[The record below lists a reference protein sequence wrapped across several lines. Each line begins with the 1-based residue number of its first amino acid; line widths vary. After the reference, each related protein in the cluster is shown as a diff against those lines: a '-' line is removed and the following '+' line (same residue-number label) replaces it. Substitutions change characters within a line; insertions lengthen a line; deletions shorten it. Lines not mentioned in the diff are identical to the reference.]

1 MKIDINYIA
10 RVEGESS
17 VKLEIE
23 EGKLKELRLNIWE
36 PPRFFE
42 GFLVGRKFDEV
53 PDIVAR
59 ICGICPVSHMTTAIR
74 AMENAFGFTP
84 STEVKKIRKIL
95 ALSQILS
102 SHLAHLYV
110 LALPDFFRLNSVV
123 EMLPRFDKEIK
134 RFLRL
139 KEAANSITALFGG
152 RALHPVSMV
161 VGGFTKVPS
170 KADTEKA
177 AKELESLHGDAL
189 ETLKMASELKCPAL
203 ENNAEFVALTGKG
216 EYAINGGMISS
227 TKGLD
232 IKEHE
237 YTSYFIEGE
246 VPYSN
251 AKRTIIKGRGSFMAG
266 ALSRINLGFDNLLPD
281 AKKASEDIGFKG
293 GGNPFLNNLAQAVEL
308 VHAFQECAALLREF
322 SLKSVKNYFA
332 DFKVREGAGSAV
344 TEAPRGMLYHYY
356 EIDRSGIITKANI
369 VTPTAHNF
377 LNLEESLKELVT
389 ENIDKPE
396 DELILL
402 CEMLV
407 RAYDPCFSCS
417 VH

>member
-23 EGKLKELRLNIWE
+23 EGKLKELKLNIWE

-42 GFLVGRKFDEV
+42 GFLVGRKIDEV

-84 STEVKKIRKIL
+84 SLEVKRIRKIL

-110 LALPDFFRLNSVV
+110 LALPDFFRLNSIV
-123 EMLPRFDKEIK
+123 EMLPHFDKEIK

-170 KADTEKA
+170 KADIEKA
-177 AKELESLHGDAL
+177 VKELESLHGDAL

-216 EYAINGGMISS
+216 EYAINEGMISS
-227 TKGLD
+227 TKGLN

-237 YTSYFIEGE
+237 YASYFIEDE

-251 AKRTIIKGRGSFMAG
+251 AKRTIIKDRGSLMAG

-281 AKKASEDIGFKG
+281 AKKASETVGFKG
-293 GGNPFLNNLAQAVEL
+293 GTNPFLNNLAQAVEI
-308 VHAFQECAALLREF
+308 VHALQECAILLRGL
-322 SLKSVKNYFA
+322 SLKDYFA
-332 DFKVREGAGSAV
+332 DFKVREGAGSAL
-344 TEAPRGMLYHYY
+344 TEAPRGMLYHHY
-356 EIDRSGIITKANI
+356 EMDRRGIITKANI

-377 LNLEESLKELVT
+377 LNLEESLKKLVT
-389 ENIDKPE
+389 ENIDKPK
-396 DELILL
+396 DELIFM

>member
-84 STEVKKIRKIL
+84 SPEVKRIRKIL

-123 EMLPRFDKEIK
+123 EMLPHFEKEIK

-170 KADTEKA
+170 KADIEKA
-177 AKELESLHGDAL
+177 VKELESLHGDAL
-189 ETLKMASELKCPAL
+189 ETLKMVSELKCPAL
-203 ENNAEFVALTGKG
+203 ENNAEFVALKGKD
-216 EYAINGGMISS
+216 EYAVNGGMISS
-227 TKGLD
+227 TKGLN

-237 YTSYFIEGE
+237 YASYFIEDE

-251 AKRTIIKGRGSFMAG
+251 AKRTIIKGRGSLMAG

-293 GGNPFLNNLAQAVEL
+293 GGNPFLNNLAQAVEI
-308 VHAFQECAALLREF
+308 VHAFQECAALLRGL
-322 SLKSVKNYFA
+322 SLKDYFA
-332 DFKVREGAGSAV
+332 DFKVKEGAGSAL

-356 EIDRSGIITKANI
+356 EIDRSGIITKVNI
-369 VTPTAHNF
+369 VTPTAHNY
-377 LNLEESLKELVT
+377 LNLEESLKKLVT

-396 DELILL
+396 DELILM

>member
-10 RVEGESS
+10 RVEGASS

-23 EGKLKELRLNIWE
+23 GGKLKELKLNIWE

-74 AMENAFGFTP
+74 AIENAFGLTP
-84 STEVKKIRKIL
+84 SPEVKIIRKIL

-123 EMLPRFDKEIK
+123 EMLPRFEKEVK

-170 KADTEKA
+170 KADIEKA
-177 AKELESLHGDAL
+177 VKELESLHGDAL
-189 ETLKMASELKCPAL
+189 ETLTMVSELKYPAL
-203 ENNAEFVALTGKG
+203 ENHAEFVALKGKG
-216 EYAINGGMISS
+216 EYAINEGMISS
-227 TKGLD
+227 TKGLN

-237 YTSYFIEGE
+237 YASYFIEDE

-251 AKRTIIKGRGSFMAG
+251 AKRTIIKDRGSLMAG

-281 AKKASEDIGFKG
+281 AKKASETVGFKG
-293 GGNPFLNNLAQAVEL
+293 GTNPFLNNLAQAVEI
-308 VHAFQECAALLREF
+308 VYASQECAILLRGL
-322 SLKSVKNYFA
+322 SLKDYFA
-332 DFKVREGAGSAV
+332 DFKVREDAGSAL

-356 EIDRSGIITKANI
+356 EIDRRGIITKANI

-377 LNLEESLKELVT
+377 LNLEESLKKLVT

-396 DELILL
+396 DELILM

>member
-10 RVEGESS
+10 RVEGASS

-23 EGKLKELRLNIWE
+23 GGKLKELKLNIWE

-74 AMENAFGFTP
+74 AIENAFGLTP
-84 STEVKKIRKIL
+84 SPEVKIIRKIL

-110 LALPDFFRLNSVV
+110 LALPDFFRLNSIV
-123 EMLPRFDKEIK
+123 EMLPHFDKEIK

-170 KADTEKA
+170 KADIEKA

-189 ETLKMASELKCPAL
+189 ETLTMVSELKYPAL
-203 ENNAEFVALTGKG
+203 ENHAEFVALKG
-216 EYAINGGMISS
+216 
-227 TKGLD
+227 
-232 IKEHE
+232 
-237 YTSYFIEGE
+237 
-246 VPYSN
+246 
-251 AKRTIIKGRGSFMAG
+251 
-266 ALSRINLGFDNLLPD
+266 
-281 AKKASEDIGFKG
+281 
-293 GGNPFLNNLAQAVEL
+293 
-308 VHAFQECAALLREF
+308 
-322 SLKSVKNYFA
+322 
-332 DFKVREGAGSAV
+332 
-344 TEAPRGMLYHYY
+344 
-356 EIDRSGIITKANI
+356 
-369 VTPTAHNF
+369 
-377 LNLEESLKELVT
+377 
-389 ENIDKPE
+389 
-396 DELILL
+396 
-402 CEMLV
+402 
-407 RAYDPCFSCS
+407 
-417 VH
+417 

>member
-74 AMENAFGFTP
+74 AMENAFDLTP

-110 LALPDFFRLNSVV
+110 LALPDFFRLNSIV

-177 AKELESLHGDAL
+177 VKELESLHEDAL
-189 ETLKMASELKCPAL
+189 ETLKMASELEYPAL

-227 TKGLD
+227 TKGLN

-237 YTSYFIEGE
+237 YASYFIEDE
-246 VPYSN
+246 VTYSN
-251 AKRTIIKGRGSFMAG
+251 AKRTIIKDRGSLMAG

-293 GGNPFLNNLAQAVEL
+293 GGNPFLNNLAQAVEI
-308 VHAFQECAALLREF
+308 VHAFQECAALLRGL
-322 SLKSVKNYFA
+322 SLKDYFA
-332 DFKVREGAGSAV
+332 DFKVREGTGSAL

-356 EIDRSGIITKANI
+356 EIDRRGVITKANI

-377 LNLEESLKELVT
+377 LNLEESLKKLVA

-396 DELILL
+396 DELILM

>member
-1 MKIDINYIA
+1 MKIDINYMA

-74 AMENAFGFTP
+74 AMENAFDLTP

-110 LALPDFFRLNSVV
+110 LALPDFFRLNSIV

-177 AKELESLHGDAL
+177 VKELESLHEDAL
-189 ETLKMASELKCPAL
+189 ETLKMASELEYPAL

-227 TKGLD
+227 TKGLN

-237 YTSYFIEGE
+237 YASYFIEDE
-246 VPYSN
+246 VTYSN
-251 AKRTIIKGRGSFMAG
+251 AKRTIIKDRGSLMAG

-293 GGNPFLNNLAQAVEL
+293 GGNPFLNNLAQAVEI
-308 VHAFQECAALLREF
+308 VHAFQECAALLRGL
-322 SLKSVKNYFA
+322 SLKDYFA
-332 DFKVREGAGSAV
+332 DFKVREGTGSAL

-356 EIDRSGIITKANI
+356 EIDRRGVITKANI

-377 LNLEESLKELVT
+377 LNLEESLKKLVA

-396 DELILL
+396 DELILM

>member
-84 STEVKKIRKIL
+84 SPGVKRIRKIL

-123 EMLPRFDKEIK
+123 EMLPHFEKEIK

-177 AKELESLHGDAL
+177 AKELESLHEDAL

-203 ENNAEFVALTGKG
+203 ENNAEFVALKGKG

-227 TKGLD
+227 TKGLN

-237 YTSYFIEGE
+237 YASYFIEDE
-246 VPYSN
+246 VTYSN
-251 AKRTIIKGRGSFMAG
+251 AKRTILKDRGSLMAG
-266 ALSRINLGFDNLLPD
+266 ALARINLGFDNLMPD
-281 AKKASEDIGFKG
+281 AKKASEEIGFKG
-293 GGNPFLNNLAQAVEL
+293 GGNPFLNNLAQAVEI
-308 VHAFQECAALLREF
+308 VHAFQECAALLRGL
-322 SLKSVKNYFA
+322 SLKDYFA
-332 DFKVREGAGSAV
+332 DFKVREGAGSAL

-356 EIDRSGIITKANI
+356 EIDRRGVITKANI

-377 LNLEESLKELVT
+377 LNLEESLKKLVT

-396 DELILL
+396 EELILM

>member
-17 VKLEIE
+17 VKLEL
-23 EGKLKELRLNIWE
+23 EGGRLKELRLNIWE

-74 AMENAFGFTP
+74 AVEKAFGFTP
-84 STEVKKIRKIL
+84 SAEIKKIRKIL

-110 LALPDFFRLNSVV
+110 LALPDFFKLNSVV
-123 EMLPRFDKEIK
+123 EMLPGFEKEVK

-139 KEAANSITALFGG
+139 KDAANSITALFGG

-161 VGGFTKVPS
+161 VGGLTKVPA
-170 KADTEKA
+170 KAEAEKA
-177 AKELESLHGDAL
+177 ADRLEALHEDAL
-189 ETLKMASELKCPAL
+189 GSLKMISGLKYLAL
-203 ENNAEFVALTGKG
+203 KNDIEFVALKGDG
-216 EYAINGGMISS
+216 EYAVNEGAVSS
-227 TKGLD
+227 TKGLG
-232 IKEHE
+232 IKEGE
-237 YTSYFIEGE
+237 YLSYFIEDE
-246 VPYSN
+246 VGYSN
-251 AKRTIIKGRGSFMAG
+251 AKKTIIKGRGSFMTG
-266 ALSRINLGFDNLLPD
+266 ALARINIGFDTLSPE
-281 AKKASEDIGFKG
+281 AKKAAEDIGFKG
-293 GGNPFLNNLAQAVEL
+293 GENPFMNNIAQAVEI
-308 VHAFQECAALLREF
+308 VQAFQECASLLREL
-322 SLKSVKNYFA
+322 SLKDYFEGL
-332 DFKVREGAGSAV
+332 KVREGAGSAV
-344 TEAPRGMLYHYY
+344 TEAPRGMLYHHY
-356 EIDRSGIITKANI
+356 EIDRKGIITKANI
-369 VTPTAHNF
+369 VTPTAHNS
-377 LNLEESLKELVT
+377 LNLEENLKKLVN
-389 ENIDKPE
+389 ENMDKPK

>member
-84 STEVKKIRKIL
+84 SPEVKRIRKIL

-102 SHLAHLYV
+102 SHLAHLYI

-123 EMLPRFDKEIK
+123 EMLPHFEKDIK

-177 AKELESLHGDAL
+177 AWELESLHGDAL

-203 ENNAEFVALTGKG
+203 ENHAEFVALKGKG

-227 TKGLD
+227 TKGLN

-237 YTSYFIEGE
+237 YASYFIEDE

-251 AKRTIIKGRGSFMAG
+251 AKRTILKDRGSLMAG

-281 AKKASEDIGFKG
+281 AKKASEDLGFTG
-293 GGNPFLNNLAQAVEL
+293 GGNPFLNNLAQAVEI
-308 VHAFQECAALLREF
+308 VHALQECAILLRGL

-332 DFKVREGAGSAV
+332 DFKVREGAGSAL

-356 EIDRSGIITKANI
+356 EIDGRGVITKANI

-377 LNLEESLKELVT
+377 LNLEESLKKLVT

-396 DELILL
+396 EELILM

>member
-1 MKIDINYIA
+1 MKIDINHIA

-23 EGKLKELRLNIWE
+23 GGKLKELRLKIWE

-74 AMENAFGFTP
+74 AIENAFGFTP
-84 STEVKKIRKIL
+84 SPEVRKIRKIL

-110 LALPDFFRLNSVV
+110 LALPDFFRLNSAV
-123 EMLPRFDKEIK
+123 EMLPDFGKEIK

-139 KEAANSITALFGG
+139 KEAVNGITALFGG

-161 VGGFTKVPS
+161 AGGFTKVPS
-170 KADTEKA
+170 RTAIENA
-177 AKELESLHGDAL
+177 AKELESLHEDSL
-189 ETLKMASELKCPAL
+189 ETLRMISELKHPAL
-203 ENNAEFVALTGKG
+203 ENDAEFVALKG
-216 EYAINGGMISS
+216 DDEYAINEGLISS
-227 TKGLD
+227 SKGLN
-232 IKEHE
+232 IKENE
-237 YTSYFIEGE
+237 YASYFVEDE
-246 VPYSN
+246 VLYSN
-251 AKRTIIKGRGSFMAG
+251 AKKTIIKGRGSVMAG
-266 ALSRINLGFDNLLPD
+266 ALARINLGFDNLLPD
-281 AKKASEDIGFKG
+281 AKKASEEVGFKRG
-293 GGNPFLNNLAQAVEL
+293 SNPFLNNIAQAVEI
-308 VHAFQECAALLREF
+308 VHALQECAALLREL
-322 SLKSVKNYFA
+322 SLKDYFEG
-332 DFKVREGAGSAV
+332 FKVREGAGSAV

-356 EIDRSGIITKANI
+356 EIDRKGIITKANI
-369 VTPTAHNF
+369 VTPTAHNS
-377 LNLEESLKELVT
+377 LNLEENLKKFAG
-389 ENIDKPE
+389 ENLDKPK

>member
-23 EGKLKELRLNIWE
+23 GGKLKELRLNIWE

-74 AMENAFGFTP
+74 AMENAFGFKP

-102 SHLAHLYV
+102 SHLAHLYIF
-110 LALPDFFRLNSVV
+110 ALPDFFKLNSVV
-123 EMLPRFDKEIK
+123 EMLPRYEKEIK

-139 KEAANSITALFGG
+139 KDAANSITSLFGG

-161 VGGFTKVPS
+161 VGGFTKLPS

-177 AKELESLHGDAL
+177 AKELESLHEDAL

-203 ENNAEFVALTGKG
+203 ENDAEFVALTGKG
-216 EYAINGGMISS
+216 EYAINGGIISS
-227 TKGLD
+227 TKGLN

-237 YTSYFIEGE
+237 YPSYFIEDE

-251 AKRTIIKGRGSFMAG
+251 AKRTVIKDRGSLMAG
-266 ALSRINLGFDNLLPD
+266 ALARINLGFDNLLPD

-293 GGNPFLNNLAQAVEL
+293 GGNPFLNNLAQAVEI
-308 VHAFQECAALLREF
+308 VHAFQECAILLRGLT
-322 SLKSVKNYFA
+322 LKEYFA
-332 DFKVREGAGSAV
+332 DFKVREGVGSAL

-377 LNLEESLKELVT
+377 LNLEESLKKLVT

-396 DELILL
+396 DELILM

>member
-23 EGKLKELRLNIWE
+23 GGKLKELKLNIWE

-74 AMENAFGFTP
+74 AIENAFGLTP
-84 STEVKKIRKIL
+84 SPEVKRIRKIL
-95 ALSQILS
+95 SLSQILS

-110 LALPDFFRLNSVV
+110 LALPDYFRLNSIV
-123 EMLPRFDKEIK
+123 EMLPHFEKEIK

-170 KADTEKA
+170 KTDIEKA
-177 AKELESLHGDAL
+177 VKELESLHGDAL
-189 ETLKMASELKCPAL
+189 ETLKMVSELKYPAL
-203 ENNAEFVALTGKG
+203 ENHAEFVALKGEG
-216 EYAINGGMISS
+216 EYAINEGAVSS
-227 TKGLD
+227 TKGLN

-237 YTSYFIEGE
+237 YAFYFIEDE

-251 AKRTIIKGRGSFMAG
+251 AKRTIIKDRGSLMAG

-293 GGNPFLNNLAQAVEL
+293 GSNPFLNNLAQAVEI
-308 VHAFQECAALLREF
+308 VHALQECAILLRGL
-322 SLKSVKNYFA
+322 SLKDYFA
-332 DFKVREGAGSAV
+332 DFKVREGAGSAL
-344 TEAPRGMLYHYY
+344 TEAPRGMLYHHY
-356 EIDRSGIITKANI
+356 EMDRRGIITKANI

-377 LNLEESLKELVT
+377 LNLEESLKKLVT

-396 DELILL
+396 DELILT

>member
-17 VKLEIE
+17 VKLAIE
-23 EGKLKELRLNIWE
+23 NGKLKELRLNIWE

-84 STEVKKIRKIL
+84 SSEVKKIRKIL

-123 EMLPRFDKEIK
+123 EMLPHYEKEIK

-139 KEAANSITALFGG
+139 KDAANSITALFGG

-170 KADTEKA
+170 KAYIEKA
-177 AKELESLHGDAL
+177 AKELESLHEDAL
-189 ETLKMASELKCPAL
+189 ETLKMVSGLKCPAL
-203 ENNAEFVALTGKG
+203 ENDAEFVALKG
-216 EYAINGGMISS
+216 DDEYAINEGMISS
-227 TKGLD
+227 TKGLNIRED
-232 IKEHE
+232 E
-237 YTSYFIEGE
+237 YISHFIEEE

-251 AKRTIIKGRGSFMAG
+251 AKRTIIKDRGSFMAG

-281 AKKASEDIGFKG
+281 AKKASEDIGFRG
-293 GGNPFLNNLAQAVEL
+293 GGNPFLNNLAQAVEI
-308 VHAFQECAALLREF
+308 VHAFQECAALLRGL
-322 SLKSVKNYFA
+322 SLKEYFT
-332 DFKVREGAGSAV
+332 DFKVRESSGSAL

-356 EIDRSGIITKANI
+356 EIDRSGIVTKANI

-377 LNLEESLKELVT
+377 LNLEESLKKLVS

-396 DELILL
+396 EELILM

>member
-23 EGKLKELRLNIWE
+23 GGKLKELKLNIWE

-74 AMENAFGFTP
+74 AIENAFGLTP
-84 STEVKKIRKIL
+84 SPEVKRIRKIL
-95 ALSQILS
+95 SLSQILS

-110 LALPDFFRLNSVV
+110 LALPDYFRLNSIV
-123 EMLPRFDKEIK
+123 EMLPHFEKEIK

-170 KADTEKA
+170 KTDIEKA
-177 AKELESLHGDAL
+177 VKELESLHGDAL
-189 ETLKMASELKCPAL
+189 ETLKMVSELKYPAL
-203 ENNAEFVALTGKG
+203 ENHAEFVALKGEG
-216 EYAINGGMISS
+216 EYAINEGAVSS
-227 TKGLD
+227 TKGLN

-237 YTSYFIEGE
+237 YAFYFIEDE

-251 AKRTIIKGRGSFMAG
+251 AKRTIIKDRGSLMTG

-293 GGNPFLNNLAQAVEL
+293 GSNPFLNNLAQAVEI
-308 VHAFQECAALLREF
+308 VHALQECAILLRGL
-322 SLKSVKNYFA
+322 SLKDYFA

-344 TEAPRGMLYHYY
+344 TEAPRGMLYHHY
-356 EIDRSGIITKANI
+356 EMDRRGIITKANI

-377 LNLEESLKELVT
+377 LNLEESLKKLVT

-396 DELILL
+396 DELILT

>member
-84 STEVKKIRKIL
+84 SPEVKRIRKIL

-123 EMLPRFDKEIK
+123 EMLPHFEKEIK

-170 KADTEKA
+170 KADIEKA
-177 AKELESLHGDAL
+177 VKELESLHGDAL
-189 ETLKMASELKCPAL
+189 ETLKMVSELKCPAL
-203 ENNAEFVALTGKG
+203 ENNAEFVALKGKD
-216 EYAINGGMISS
+216 EYAVNGGMISS
-227 TKGLD
+227 TKGLN

-237 YTSYFIEGE
+237 YVSYFIEDE

-251 AKRTIIKGRGSFMAG
+251 AKRTIIKGRGSLMAG

-293 GGNPFLNNLAQAVEL
+293 GGNPFLNNLAQAVEI
-308 VHAFQECAALLREF
+308 VHAFQECAALLRGL
-322 SLKSVKNYFA
+322 SLKDYFA
-332 DFKVREGAGSAV
+332 DFKVKEGAGSAL

-356 EIDRSGIITKANI
+356 EIDRRGIITKVNI

-377 LNLEESLKELVT
+377 LNLEESLRKLVT

-396 DELILL
+396 DELILM

>member
-17 VKLEIE
+17 VKLEME
-23 EGKLKELRLNIWE
+23 GGKLKELKLNIWE

-59 ICGICPVSHMTTAIR
+59 ICGICPVSHMTAAIR
-74 AMENAFGFTP
+74 AMENAFGLTP
-84 STEVKKIRKIL
+84 STEVKRIRKIL

-123 EMLPRFDKEIK
+123 EMLPHFEKEIK

-161 VGGFTKVPS
+161 VGGFTKVPL
-170 KADTEKA
+170 KAGIEKA
-177 AKELESLHGDAL
+177 VKEIESLHGDAL
-189 ETLKMASELKCPAL
+189 ETLKMVSELKCPAL
-203 ENNAEFVALTGKG
+203 ENNAEFVALKGKG
-216 EYAINGGMISS
+216 EYAINEGMISS
-227 TKGLD
+227 TKGLNIRED
-232 IKEHE
+232 E
-237 YTSYFIEGE
+237 YAYHFIEEE

-251 AKRTIIKGRGSFMAG
+251 AKRTIIKDRGSLMAG

-281 AKKASEDIGFKG
+281 AKKASEDSGFKG
-293 GGNPFLNNLAQAVEL
+293 GGNPFLNNIAQAVEI
-308 VHAFQECAALLREF
+308 VHALQECAILLRGL
-322 SLKSVKNYFA
+322 SLKDYFA
-332 DFKVREGAGSAV
+332 DFKVREGSGSAL

-356 EIDRSGIITKANI
+356 EIDRRGVITKANI

-377 LNLEESLKELVT
+377 LNLEESLKKLVT

-396 DELILL
+396 DELILM